1 MVFLLISSKCSAY
14 DHSMLYINRWLM
26 WYLALLL
33 IVKLVS
39 KIMSL
44 SGICCVVHF
53 NVLLSMLSLVEAS
66 LAFTMYLL
74 K

>member
-1 MVFLLISSKCSAY
+1 
-14 DHSMLYINRWLM
+14 
-26 WYLALLL
+26 
-33 IVKLVS
+33 LVS

-44 SGICCVVHF
+44 SGMCCVVHPS
-53 NVLLSMLSLVEAS
+53 VLLSMLSLVEAS